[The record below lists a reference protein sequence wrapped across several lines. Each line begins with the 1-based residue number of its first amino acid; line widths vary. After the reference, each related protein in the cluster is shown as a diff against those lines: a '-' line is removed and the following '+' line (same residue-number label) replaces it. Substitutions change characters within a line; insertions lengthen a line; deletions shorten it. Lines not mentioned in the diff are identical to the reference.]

1 MTASWST
8 DAGAALYGVRDWGA
22 DYFDINEKGEL
33 CVQLAFNG
41 QNRLVPILSVIEG
54 MRERGNDMPVLLR
67 IENILDQRI
76 KDINE
81 AFAAAIKEFDYKGEY
96 RGVFPIKVNQQCHV
110 IEEITKFGKQYHHGL
125 EAGSKAELIV
135 AMSHLKD
142 SEACLICNGYKD
154 SEFVRLGLHA
164 IELGL
169 NCFFVVETP
178 SEVAIIIEQSRLMKV
193 RPKIGIRVK
202 LSTKVEGHW
211 NNDSGDRSLF
221 GLTTMQ
227 LISVVDQLRS
237 EDMLD
242 CLELLHFHIGSQIP
256 NIRNIRESLREACRF
271 YIELKNEGAPLGYID
286 LGGGLAVDY
295 TGASTNETHSK
306 NYSLSEYCVDIIE
319 ALTENFNE
327 HDVSHPTVITESGRA
342 TVAYSSMLLF
352 NILDVSHFRGVDLPE
367 SLPEDYSETT
377 ANLWEAFTSLSSDN
391 VQESYNDAIYY
402 REEVRRSF
410 LQEQI
415 GLRELSFVENVY
427 LEMLERCRKL
437 SKKMPRIPP
446 DLTSLDESVSDI
458 YYGNFSLFQSL
469 PDAWA
474 IEQIFPVMPVHRLNE
489 QPTNPSVIADL
500 TCDAD
505 GKIDLFANAEGET
518 KTILLHDLRE
528 NEEYYLGV
536 FLVGAYQETLGDL
549 HNLFGDTHVVSVRIN
564 ESGGF
569 EYIEEIEGDSIGDVL
584 SYVEYN
590 PKAIYERLRQQ
601 AESSVANRS
610 LSVEARRRMLSTF
623 KTSLDGY
630 TYFEREEQ

>member
-1 MTASWST
+1 MTSTWSIES
-8 DAGAALYGVRDWGA
+8 GAALYGVQDWGA
-22 DYFDINEKGEL
+22 SYFEINDAGEL
-33 CVQLAFNG
+33 CVKVKFDQLF
-41 QNRLVPILSVIEG
+41 QLVPIVSMIEG
-54 MRERGNDMPVLLR
+54 MKGRGHDMPVLLR

-81 AFAAAIKEFDYKGEY
+81 AFAEAIRAFDYKGCY

-135 AMSHLKD
+135 AMSHLQD
-142 SEACLICNGYKD
+142 SDACLICNGYKD
-154 SEFVRLGLHA
+154 TEFVRLGLHA
-164 IELGL
+164 LELGMK
-169 NCFFVVETP
+169 CFFVVETP
-178 SEVAIIIEQSRLMKV
+178 SEVAIIIEQSRLLGV

-227 LISVVDQLRS
+227 IVSVVDQLRS
-237 EDMLD
+237 ADMLD
-242 CLELLHFHIGSQIP
+242 CLELLHVHIGSQIP

-271 YIELKNEGAPLGYID
+271 YVELKNEGAPLGFID

-306 NYSLSEYCVDIIE
+306 NYNLSEYCIDIVE
-319 ALTENFNE
+319 ALTEHFNE
-327 HDVSHPTVITESGRA
+327 NNISHPTIITESGRA

-367 SLPEDYSETT
+367 TLPEEYSET
-377 ANLWEAFTSLSSDN
+377 AVSMWQAFQSLDKKN
-391 VQESYNDAIYY
+391 VQETYNDAIYY
-402 REEVRRSF
+402 REETRRAF
-410 LQEQI
+410 LQQQI
-415 GLRELSFVENVY
+415 GLRELSFVDNIY
-427 LEMLERCRKL
+427 LETLERCRKL
-437 SKKMPRIPP
+437 AKQMARIPP
-446 DLTSLDESVSDI
+446 DLAKLDEAVADI

-474 IEQIFPVMPVHRLNE
+474 IEQIFPVMPVHRLGE
-489 QPTNPSVIADL
+489 MPTNPSVIADL

-505 GKIDLFANAEGET
+505 GKIDLFAKPEGDT
-518 KTILLHDLRE
+518 KTILLHDLKE

-564 ESGGF
+564 ESGSF
-569 EYIEEIEGDSIGDVL
+569 EYIEEIEGDSIGDVI

-590 PKAIYERLRQQ
+590 PKGVYENLRQR
-601 AESSVANRS
+601 AEASVHKNEI
-610 LSVEARRRMLSTF
+610 SVEARRRMLSTF

-630 TYFEREEQ
+630 TYFEREE